1 MSIADDQP
9 KANPGIGG
17 LGVRALYVAWRPS
30 EPSMGWR
37 PVGRL
42 ECVGAVYRFRY
53 TKGAGKGG
61 FRPFAGMPDLHAT
74 YTSAELFP
82 IFANRL
88 LSKSRPEYVE
98 FLRWGA
104 FEGDTPPD
112 PLSILGVTEG
122 LRQTDAIE
130 VFPCPHPD
138 ANGCFSNKFFL
149 HGIRWLPKASLD
161 RIAKIDSGEALK
173 LMLDVQNHDDPKAV
187 GLRTEIDR
195 TLIGYFPRYLAHD
208 VWQLLHR
215 CDVSFMHVTVDRVN
229 ATAPLQNRV
238 LCQLRACWPE
248 GFRPC
253 STEDFQANGERSSA
267 GMGRLAPSP

>member
-1 MSIADDQP
+1 MSIADHQP
-9 KANPGIGG
+9 KANPSVGG
-17 LGVRALYVAWRPS
+17 LGVRSLYVAWRPS
-30 EPSMGWR
+30 DASKGWR

-42 ECVGAVYRFRY
+42 DFCEPVYRFQY
-53 TKGAGKGG
+53 TKGAKFG
-61 FRPFAGMPDLHAT
+61 FHPFPGMSDLHAT
-74 YTSAELFP
+74 YTSVELFP

-104 FEGDTPPD
+104 FEGNAQPD

-130 VFPCPHPD
+130 VFPWPHPD
-138 ANGCFSNKFFL
+138 ASGCFSNKFFL
-149 HGIRWLPKASLD
+149 HGIRWLPKSSLD
-161 RIAKIDSGEALK
+161 RIAMLESGEPLK
-173 LMLDVQNHDDPKAV
+173 LMLDVQNGDDPQAV
-187 GLRTEIDR
+187 GLRTEVDR
-195 TLIGYFPRYLAHD
+195 TLIGYFPRYLAQD

-215 CDVSFMHVTVDRVN
+215 CDVSFMHVTVNRVN

-238 LCQLRACWPE
+238 LCQMRACWPE

-253 STEDFQANGERSSA
+253 STEEFQPLSETILAKSSF
-267 GMGRLAPSP
+267 GNPFP